1 MKFLGF
7 ALHQSLRLPIENHA
21 AAAAGQTDA
30 APTVL
35 TFEQIY
41 AERFRDVSRWA
52 RALGGLDADLDD
64 ITQEVFLIVQR
75 KLHEFDGRNLNAW
88 LYSIVRRQVSD
99 YRRSAWMRRFFH
111 RSSRNTDENQQQPV
125 LISEGPDPG
134 QALERREIQRLLSQ
148 VLNRMS
154 NAQRTAFIL
163 FEIEAYSG
171 EEIADLEGIPL
182 NTVWTRLH
190 HARKRFLELVD
201 EMRAEGRLL

>member
-1 MKFLGF
+1 MKFLPS
-7 ALHQSLRLPIENHA
+7 ALHPLFRLPIENHA
-21 AAAAGQTDA
+21 TSAARRTDA
-30 APTVL
+30 VPTAL

-41 AERFRDVSRWA
+41 TDHFRDVSRWA

-75 KLHEFDGRNLNAW
+75 KLAEFDGRNLNAW

-111 RSSRNTDENQQQPV
+111 RSRQTDENSQPL
-125 LISEGPDPG
+125 LINDGPDPS
-134 QALERREIQRLLSQ
+134 QAFERRESQ
-148 VLNRMS
+148 QMLVKILNRMS
-154 NAQRTAFIL
+154 AVQRTAFIL

-171 EEIADLEGIPL
+171 EEIAELEGIPL

-190 HARKRFLELVD
+190 HARKRFLELID
-201 EMRAEGRLL
+201 ELRAEGRLP